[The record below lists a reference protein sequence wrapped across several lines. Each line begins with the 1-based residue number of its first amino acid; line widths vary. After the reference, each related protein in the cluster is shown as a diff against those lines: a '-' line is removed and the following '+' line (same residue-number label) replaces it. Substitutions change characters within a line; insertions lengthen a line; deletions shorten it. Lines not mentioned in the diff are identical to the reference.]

1 MIYSLLSILGTH
13 NKDDMSK
20 TLYAMSTSPESCV
33 AMRQSGSP
41 SDDVDFI
48 DTFINKFISNFINW
62 LTMVKYFKV

>member
-33 AMRQSGSP
+33 AMRQSGSL
-41 SDDVDFI
+41 SDDV
-48 DTFINKFISNFINW
+48 NFINW
-62 LTMVKYFKV
+62 KTMEMYFIL